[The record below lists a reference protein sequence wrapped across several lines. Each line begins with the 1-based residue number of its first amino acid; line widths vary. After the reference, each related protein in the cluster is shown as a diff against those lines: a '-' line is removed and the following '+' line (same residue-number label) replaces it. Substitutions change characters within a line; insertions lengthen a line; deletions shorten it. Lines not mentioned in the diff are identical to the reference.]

1 MKGSKELDREG
12 FIIVIVPDF
21 ILKTLRESQ
30 RRVLPAWEETKD
42 NPAHGPI
49 GNSLLKCFPY
59 EEMELYRATMDEESI
74 SFVRKWLKDGRRAYS
89 GRLPHRPISR
99 SHRRRNRIR

>member
-1 MKGSKELDREG
+1 MSKLSDERLEELDKEG
-12 FIIVIVPDF
+12 FIIVPDF
-21 ILKTLRESQ
+21 ITGDQLNTLREAQ

-74 SFVRKWLKDGRRAYS
+74 SFARKWLKTDAV
-89 GRLPHRPISR
+89 H
-99 SHRRRNRIR
+99 IRVGCLIA